1 MSAPRQIAVV
11 TGAGGGF
18 GAAISKALLDVGYA
32 VAAMDRDA
40 GALDRLGGRLGYPE
54 LLRTFVGDVTDAE
67 QVEQVADSIRAVQ
80 GSGLSVLVNNAGIL
94 GRGFCTSEKSI
105 AISREVIDVNLVGAF
120 NCTAVF
126 ARHMARQKYGRIIN
140 IASVAG
146 MWGAAG
152 AAAYA
157 ASKAGLIKAS
167 ESWARE
173 LGPQN
178 ICVTAIAPGICKTPM
193 LDQFVAH
200 EGAPAVDEERIAK
213 AIVPVGR
220 WGVPEDV
227 AEVVG
232 FLATCK
238 TNYLNAAVI
247 PLDGGMRVGTL

>member
-1 MSAPRQIAVV
+1 MNRQIAVV

-18 GAAISKALLDVGYA
+18 GSAISQALLDVGYA
-32 VAAMDRDA
+32 VAAVDRDA
-40 GALDRLGGRLGYPE
+40 GQPDNLGRKLGYPE
-54 LLRTFVGDVTDAE
+54 LLRPLVGAVSDAP
-67 QVEQVADSIRAVQ
+67 QGEQVADSLRAVQ
-80 GSGLSVLVNNAGIL
+80 GSGISVLVNNAGIL

-105 AISREVIDVNLVGAF
+105 ALSREVIDVNLTGAF

-126 ARHMARQKYGRIIN
+126 ARHMVRQKYGRIIN

-146 MWGAAG
+146 IWGAAG

-173 LGPQN
+173 LGPMN

-193 LDQFVAH
+193 LDQFAGG
-200 EGAPAVDEERIAK
+200 EGAPPVDEDRIAK
-213 AIVPVGR
+213 SIVPVGR
-220 WGVPEDV
+220 WGVPDDV
-227 AEVVG
+227 AEVVS